1 MKLIPSISRFPILAL
16 SPDVAERIAAGEVIE
31 RPVSVVKELMEN
43 ALDAGAHEIRVE
55 IRGGGLRLIRVT
67 DDGYG
72 IPEDEL
78 EHACARHTTSK
89 ISTVEDLGRLYT
101 LGFRGEALA
110 SIAAVAELT
119 LLSRAIET
127 EALGEEHPAAWLTL
141 RGGEITQRGRRARLH
156 GTTVTVRDLFYNVP
170 ARLKFMRG
178 ARTEAGH
185 ILQLLQRYAAGYP
198 AVRFNLVIEEHIALQ
213 TAGSGDLAAT
223 LAELYH
229 LPLAELLTPISVSL
243 DPHPP
248 QDAVGASEIL
258 RCAQDD
264 SAEQRRSLGIPVP
277 QTVSIPR
284 PLPQRSEAERVSIL
298 RPPGWGEA
306 QPYTLHGYVGNRA
319 LAQPNRQQIT
329 LFINGRWVQSR
340 PLQDALEAGYRGLLP
355 KGKHPLLVFHI
366 DLPAEE
372 LDVNVHPAKT
382 EVRLVRE
389 AEVAAALTQ
398 AVRSVLER
406 SPALPEAINALRLSL
421 PGPTLIYQRRLPG
434 SRRRGLHLAES
445 SSEYSAESAPAGAAE
460 VLLTLRPLAQLQQ
473 AVILAEAPDGSLYL
487 IDQHRAHE
495 RMIYEHLRRMY
506 TRGQADKKEFS
517 AKDLYALHCVPLR
530 GSTDAHLLLEPVII
544 ELKHREAE
552 LFEQRLPMLR
562 GLGLECERF
571 GGRSF
576 LVRSVPGISGQEQLV
591 GHLREL
597 AEIAA
602 EDSADWEDH
611 LLIGLA
617 CRSAL
622 RRGRHLGPDEQRS
635 LLTALAE
642 TTAPAVCPH
651 GSPILLHYSR
661 AFLVDKFDW

>member
-1 MKLIPSISRFPILAL
+1 MKLIPSMSRSPILAL

-31 RPVSVVKELMEN
+31 RPVSVVKELVEN

-78 EHACARHTTSK
+78 ERACARHTTSK

-110 SIAAVAELT
+110 SIAAVSELS

-127 EALGEEHPAAWLTL
+127 EASVILSEAKDLPAAWLTL
-141 RGGEITQRGRRARLH
+141 RGGEVTQHGRRARLH

-185 ILQLLQRYAAGYP
+185 ILQLLQRYAIGYP

-213 TAGSGDLAAT
+213 TAGGGDLAST

-229 LPLAELLTPISVSL
+229 LPLAELLTRVPAGEEGAGY
-243 DPHPP
+243 P
-248 QDAVGASEIL
+248 QGASL
-258 RCAQDD
+258 HNK
-264 SAEQRRSLGIPVP
+264 
-277 QTVSIPR
+277 R
-284 PLPQRSEAERVSIL
+284 PYAI
-298 RPPGWGEA
+298 
-306 QPYTLHGYVGNRA
+306 HGYVGNRA
-319 LAQPNRQQIT
+319 LAQNNRQHIT

-355 KGKHPLLVFHI
+355 KGKHPLLVFYI

-406 SPALPEAINALRLSL
+406 SPALPEAVRF

-445 SSEYSAESAPAGAAE
+445 AGEYSAESAPPGAAE

-495 RMIYEHLRRMY
+495 RMIYEQLRRIHA
-506 TRGQADKKEFS
+506 RGQT
-517 AKDLYALHCVPLR
+517 DLDCHPER
-530 GSTDAHLLLEPVII
+530 SEGSAHLLLEPVII

-576 LVRSVPGISGQEQLV
+576 LVRSLPGITGQEQLL
-591 GHLREL
+591 GHLHEM
-597 AEIAA
+597 AEIAS

-622 RRGRHLGPDEQRS
+622 RRGRHLGPDEQHS
-635 LLTALAE
+635 LLTALAN